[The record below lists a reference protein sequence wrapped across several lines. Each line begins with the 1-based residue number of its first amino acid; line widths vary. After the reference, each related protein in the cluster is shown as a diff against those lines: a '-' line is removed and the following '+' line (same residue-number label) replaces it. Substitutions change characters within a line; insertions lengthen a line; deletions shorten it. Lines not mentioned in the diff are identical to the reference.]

1 MLYCVYNVF
10 GIYTA
15 HVSRGTIHLIPKG
28 REFSL
33 PLDPRRYKRANILME
48 SRSGTPLVVR
58 TGINVTW
65 QYSFVVG

>member
-33 PLDPRRYKRANILME
+33 PLDPRRYNTPE
-48 SRSGTPLVVR
+48 SHEKQREIQIQGYKHVVDGYR
-58 TGINVTW
+58 GRRNR
-65 QYSFVVG
+65 

>member
-33 PLDPRRYKRANILME
+33 PLDPRRYKANRRSAALSKILLGNKLILYLPRMKAPAY
-48 SRSGTPLVVR
+48 T
-58 TGINVTW
+58 
-65 QYSFVVG
+65 F